1 MIMMIVMFC
10 NDKGKGMKRFDALA
24 NGKASISAISRIENL
39 L

>member
-24 NGKASISAISRIENL
+24 NGKASNSRIENL